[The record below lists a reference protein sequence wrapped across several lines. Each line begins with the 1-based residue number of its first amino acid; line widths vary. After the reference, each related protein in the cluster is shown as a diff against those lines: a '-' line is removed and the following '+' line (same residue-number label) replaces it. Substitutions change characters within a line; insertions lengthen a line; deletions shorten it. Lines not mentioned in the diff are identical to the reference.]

1 VPWRA
6 PRVRQRTALH
16 GRPLTACRVLRAADS
31 TAGGAARAGRRART
45 RPRTRPQQAVPGEDA
60 PRRSAP
66 SQPARG
72 KRRHADEG
80 HASHELPSEAGA
92 PDSPTQTGRDSPP
105 RARKRRTAAT
115 AAPSAAHLSAL
126 AAQAAELGAA
136 ADLAQAHESD
146 SAAAALPACVPRR
159 ARTRYGGSG
168 GSTRPARRVV
178 ARGGGPRRSAPAAD
192 AGARA
197 LAAVER
203 GEQDAPPPAAHG
215 EPDQA
220 SLELGCAGAGV
231 DLPQIEADLHSDVNE
246 AIAIVAVR
254 GLAE

>member
-16 GRPLTACRVLRAADS
+16 GRPLTACRGLRAADS

-146 SAAAALPACVPRR
+146 SAAVALPACVPRR
-159 ARTRYGGSG
+159 ARTRYGESG
-168 GSTRPARRVV
+168 ASTRPARRVV
-178 ARGGGPRRSAPAAD
+178 ARGGSPRRSAPAD

-197 LAAVER
+197 LAAVEL
-203 GEQDAPPPAAHG
+203 GEQDTPPPAAHK
-215 EPDQA
+215 ELDQA
-220 SLELGCAGAGV
+220 SLELGGAGAGI

>member
-80 HASHELPSEAGA
+80 HPSHELPSEAGA

>member
-1 VPWRA
+1 M
-6 PRVRQRTALH
+6 
-16 GRPLTACRVLRAADS
+16 RPEQAA
-31 TAGGAARAGRRART
+31 
-45 RPRTRPQQAVPGEDA
+45 PGEDA

-72 KRRHADEG
+72 KRRHADEA
-80 HASHELPSEAGA
+80 HASHELPPEATA
-92 PDSPTQTGRDSPP
+92 LDSPTLNLFPAADAEGAGRDSPP
-105 RARKRRTAAT
+105 RVRKRRTAA
-115 AAPSAAHLSAL
+115 AATPSAAHLSAL

-146 SAAAALPACVPRR
+146 SAAVALPACVPRR
-159 ARTRYGGSG
+159 ARTRYGESG
-168 GSTRPARRVV
+168 ASTRPARRVV
-178 ARGGGPRRSAPAAD
+178 ARGGSPRRSAPAD

-197 LAAVER
+197 LAAVEL
-203 GEQDAPPPAAHG
+203 GEQDTPPPAAHK
-215 EPDQA
+215 ELDQA
-220 SLELGCAGAGV
+220 SLELGGAGAGI